1 MLALVNAALTREAS
15 DMLARER
22 SWEMRRVQSVR
33 SAVDELPADGR
44 LRVRALIV
52 EAEPIDAGLLASLP
66 GLELVACL
74 RSDPVNI
81 DVPAATE
88 RGVAVV
94 NAPGRN
100 AEAVADFTLGLCI
113 AAVRNIAIAH
123 HGIVSGQLTSQ
134 EPPKG
139 VNRAD
144 GDVIWRP
151 DDLTLPIPY
160 VVYKGHQLSSRV
172 LGVVGFGI
180 VGRAVARRFA
190 GLVRDIYVFDPA
202 VLADAVRHEGFLP
215 TASLEE
221 LLSTAD
227 LVTIHAR
234 SRNVVIGRAELSMM
248 KPGSY
253 LINTARASVLD
264 YDALVDALQ
273 SGRLK
278 GAALDVFPDEPLQTS
293 SPLVGL
299 RGLTLT
305 PHLAGAAAEVADRQS
320 EILLDALRRIYASET
335 DWSSVPVCNPVL
347 SARWYSRR
355 SEMTPS
361 ADGHD
366 AGAGA
371 TENPGDK
378 GEAVRS

>member
-15 DMLARER
+15 DALARER

-33 SAVDELPADGR
+33 SAVDELSADGR
-44 LRVRALIV
+44 VRVRALIV
-52 EAEPIDAGLLASLP
+52 EAEPVDAALLASLP

-74 RSDPVNI
+74 RSDPVNV

-139 VNRAD
+139 VNKAD

-151 DDLTLPIPY
+151 DDLALPIPY
-160 VVYKGHQLSSRV
+160 VVYQGHQLSSRV
-172 LGVVGFGI
+172 LGVVGFGH
-180 VGRAVARRFA
+180 VGRAVARRFT
-190 GLVRDIYVFDPA
+190 GLVRAIYVFDPA
-202 VLADAVRHEGFLP
+202 VRADSVRGEGFLP
-215 TASLEE
+215 AASLEE
-221 LLSTAD
+221 LLGTAD

-248 KPGSY
+248 KPSSY

-264 YDALVDALQ
+264 YDALVDALE
-273 SGRLK
+273 SGHLK
-278 GAALDVFPDEPLQTS
+278 GAALDVFPDEPLQAS
-293 SPLVGL
+293 SPLVGV

-305 PHLAGAAAEVADRQS
+305 PHLAGASAEVTDRQS
-320 EILLDALRRIYASET
+320 EIMLDALRRIYANEA
-335 DWSSVPVCNPVL
+335 DWGSVPVCNPVL
-347 SARWYSRR
+347 QTRWHSRR
-355 SEMTPS
+355 SGVVAT
-361 ADGHD
+361 ANGHD
-366 AGAGA
+366 TGDGA
-371 TENPGDK
+371 TDNPGEK

>member
-1 MLALVNAALTREAS
+1 VLALVNAALTPEAS
-15 DMLARER
+15 DLLARER
-22 SWEMRRVQSVR
+22 SWEVRRVPSVR

-52 EAEPIDAGLLASLP
+52 EAEPVDAALLASLP

-134 EPPKG
+134 ESPKG

-151 DDLTLPIPY
+151 DDLTVPIPY
-160 VVYKGHQLSSRV
+160 VVFKGHQLSSLI
-172 LGVVGFGI
+172 LGVVGFGN

-202 VLADAVRHEGFLP
+202 VLTDSVRREGFLP
-215 TASLEE
+215 APSLED

-234 SRNVVIGRAELSMM
+234 SRDVVIGRAELSMM
-248 KPGSY
+248 KPSSY

-264 YDALVDALQ
+264 YDALVDALR
-273 SGRLK
+273 SGHLK
-278 GAALDVFPDEPLQTS
+278 GAALDVFPDEPLQAS
-293 SPLVGL
+293 SPLVGV

-305 PHLAGAAAEVADRQS
+305 PHLAGAAIEVTDRQS
-320 EILLDALRRIYASET
+320 EILLDALRRIYTRET
-335 DWSSVPVCNPVL
+335 DWGGVPVCNPVL
-347 SARWYSRR
+347 RARWYSRR
-355 SEMTPS
+355 SEVAAA
-361 ADGHD
+361 ADGHEP
-366 AGAGA
+366 GAGA
-371 TENPGDK
+371 TGSPNEK
-378 GEAVRS
+378 GQAVRS

>member
-1 MLALVNAALTREAS
+1 MLALVNATLTSEAS
-15 DMLARER
+15 DMIARER

-33 SAVDELPADGR
+33 SAVDELPAGGR

-52 EAEPIDAGLLASLP
+52 EAEPVDTALLASLP

-113 AAVRNIAIAH
+113 AALRNIAIGH

-151 DDLTLPIPY
+151 DDLSLPIPY
-160 VVYKGHQLSSRV
+160 VVYRGHQLSSRV
-172 LGVVGFGI
+172 LGVVGYGD

-202 VLADAVRHEGFLP
+202 VLVDSIRREGFVP

-234 SRNVVIGRAELSMM
+234 SRNVVIGRAELGMM
-248 KPGSY
+248 KPSSY

-264 YDALVDALQ
+264 YDALADALR
-273 SGRLK
+273 SGHLK

-293 SPLVGL
+293 SPLVRL
-299 RGLTLT
+299 PSLTLT
-305 PHLAGAAAEVADRQS
+305 PHLAGAAAEVTDRQS
-320 EILLDALRRIYASET
+320 EILLDALRRIYAGDA

-347 SARWYSRR
+347 RARWYSRR
-355 SEMTPS
+355 SE
-361 ADGHD
+361 AQAAGDGRD
-366 AGAGA
+366 SGAGES
-371 TENPGDK
+371 ENPGEI

>member
-1 MLALVNAALTREAS
+1 MLALVNAALTSEAS

-22 SWEMRRVQSVR
+22 SWEISRVPSVR

-52 EAEPIDAGLLASLP
+52 EAEPVDAALLASLP

-113 AAVRNIAIAH
+113 AVARNIAIAH

-134 EPPKG
+134 EPTKG

-151 DDLTLPIPY
+151 DDISQPIPY

-172 LGVVGFGI
+172 VGVVGFGH
-180 VGRAVARRFA
+180 VGKAVARRFA

-202 VLADAVRHEGFLP
+202 VPADAVRREGFRP
-215 TASLEE
+215 AASLEE
-221 LLSTAD
+221 LVTTAD

-234 SRNVVIGRAELSMM
+234 SRSVVIGRAELSKM

-264 YDALVDALQ
+264 YEALADALQ
-273 SGRLK
+273 SGHLK
-278 GAALDVFPDEPLQTS
+278 GAALDVFPDEPLQDS
-293 SPLVGL
+293 SPLLGI

-305 PHLAGAAAEVADRQS
+305 PHLAGATAEVTERQS
-320 EILLDALRRIYASET
+320 EMLLDALRRIYESET
-335 DWSSVPVCNPVL
+335 DWGTVPVRNPVL
-347 SARWYSRR
+347 RARWYSRR
-355 SEMTPS
+355 LEVASV
-361 ADGHD
+361 ADGC
-366 AGAGA
+366 APGAGA
-371 TENPGDK
+371 TEGPGEK
-378 GEAVRS
+378 GQAVRS

>member
-1 MLALVNAALTREAS
+1 MLALVNAALTSEAS

-22 SWEMRRVQSVR
+22 SWEISRVPSVR
-33 SAVDELPADGR
+33 SAVDELPADTR

-52 EAEPIDAGLLASLP
+52 EAEPVDAALLASLP

-113 AAVRNIAIAH
+113 AVARNIAIAH

-151 DDLTLPIPY
+151 DDISQPIPY

-172 LGVVGFGI
+172 LGVVGFGY

-202 VLADAVRHEGFLP
+202 VPADAVRREGFRP
-215 TASLEE
+215 AVSLEE
-221 LLSTAD
+221 LLTTAD

-234 SRNVVIGRAELSMM
+234 SRSVVIGRAELSMM

-264 YDALVDALQ
+264 YEALADALE
-273 SGRLK
+273 SGHLK
-278 GAALDVFPDEPLQTS
+278 GAALDVFPDEPLQDS
-293 SPLVGL
+293 SPLLGI

-305 PHLAGAAAEVADRQS
+305 PHLAGATAEVTERQS
-320 EILLDALRRIYASET
+320 EMLLDALRRIYESET
-335 DWSSVPVCNPVL
+335 DWGTVPVRNPVL
-347 SARWYSRR
+347 RARWYSRR
-355 SEMTPS
+355 LEVASV
-361 ADGHD
+361 ADGY
-366 AGAGA
+366 APGAGA
-371 TENPGDK
+371 TEGPGEK
-378 GEAVRS
+378 GQAVRS

>member
-1 MLALVNAALTREAS
+1 MLALVNAALTYEAS

-22 SWEMRRVQSVR
+22 SWEMRRVPSVR
-33 SAVDELPADGR
+33 SAVDQLPADGR

-52 EAEPIDAGLLASLP
+52 EAEPVDAALLASLP

-113 AAVRNIAIAH
+113 AVVRNIAIAH

-139 VNRAD
+139 VNRAH

-151 DDLTLPIPY
+151 DDPALPIPY
-160 VVYKGHQLSSRV
+160 VAYQGHQLSSRV
-172 LGVVGFGI
+172 LGVVGFGN
-180 VGRAVARRFA
+180 VGKAVARRFA
-190 GLVRDIYVFDPA
+190 GLVRGIYVFDPA
-202 VLADAVRHEGFLP
+202 VPADSVRREGFLP
-215 TASLEE
+215 AASLEE
-221 LLSTAD
+221 LLTTAD

-234 SRNVVIGRAELSMM
+234 NRNVVIGRAELSVM

-264 YDALVDALQ
+264 YDALIDALQ
-273 SGRLK
+273 TGHLR

-293 SPLVGL
+293 SPLVGV

-305 PHLAGAAAEVADRQS
+305 PHLAGAAAEVTDRQS
-320 EILLDALRRIYASET
+320 EILLDALRGIYASDT
-335 DWSSVPVCNPVL
+335 DWDSVPVCNPAL
-347 SARWYSRR
+347 RARWYSRR
-355 SEMTPS
+355 SEV
-361 ADGHD
+361 AAAEDGHH
-366 AGAGA
+366 AGAGV
-371 TENPGDK
+371 TENPGQK

>member
-15 DMLARER
+15 DTLARER
-22 SWEMRRVQSVR
+22 SWEMRPVQSVR

-52 EAEPIDAGLLASLP
+52 EAEPVDAALLARLP

-81 DVPAATE
+81 DVRAATE

-113 AAVRNIAIAH
+113 AAARNIAIAH
-123 HGIVSGQLTSQ
+123 HGIASGQLTSQ

-144 GDVIWRP
+144 GDMIWRP
-151 DDLTLPIPY
+151 DDPTLPIPY
-160 VVYKGHQLSSRV
+160 IVYKGHQLSSRV
-172 LGVVGFGI
+172 LGVVGFGNI
-180 VGRAVARRFA
+180 GRAVARRFA

-202 VLADAVRHEGFLP
+202 VLAASVKREGFLP

-273 SGRLK
+273 SGHLK

-293 SPLVGL
+293 SPLVRL
-299 RGLTLT
+299 PSLTLT
-305 PHLAGAAAEVADRQS
+305 PHLAGAAAEVTARQS
-320 EILLDALRRIYASET
+320 EILLDALRRIYASDA

-347 SARWYSRR
+347 RVRWYSRR
-355 SEMTPS
+355 SE
-361 ADGHD
+361 AEAAGDDRDG
-366 AGAGA
+366 GAGGF
-371 TENPGDK
+371 ENPGDI